1 MAGNTRKTFRLL
13 ALLLCVVMICAQ
25 VTETGQ
31 AALRTRTLTLEQAQR
46 MALAASPEI
55 TKQNNALTLKRMKYV
70 EAVEGIR
77 AKIKNLTSF
86 RWSPLLSFKFPEQL
100 TMQEEYELNIK
111 PLTLQSEIDTMVHRL
126 DDLKYEITQKVTGQ
140 FYDVYLLQE
149 KTVFTQAR
157 LEDAREQLNRNTAK
171 LKTGGATQTDV
182 DRAKSSVEELTSS
195 LSSQMREFEMAK
207 EKLSETIKVD
217 ISTGYTFANGFKTAV
232 IPREQLETLTRYTL
246 EHDQSFY
253 EVKAQTSVATL
264 NLEAYE
270 RLMRDEYG
278 SKLNYIQ
285 NYINMA
291 KQGMDVDY
299 SAFQLKY
306 REMLKAL
313 DAPWAGRIKIWFLS
327 FSKEFLKG
335 EIDGTRYIEDEIY
348 AIYTACMD
356 YGAAVKEQNAQE
368 KELRQQVRDSYEAL
382 VTAWNAYESLQVL
395 TAEAADTLEKVRA
408 LNRLG
413 KASYTEVADEQTA
426 YQNAQQDAL
435 DALADYN
442 HMLSEFDCLTC
453 GAVSKYMKGAGM
465 DLDTGEGGDAFAILD
480 PINEPYYYIY
490 TSVADLTFYFGVS
503 IPEDYVPAVDSF
515 EIWYDGTQIGERTR
529 VGTEL
534 RHLALDYQDTST
546 LLVRLYQGDT
556 FIDECQINTAVPRDR
571 LDIALEK
578 VEEEERVVGTYSVST
593 TLQGNV
599 SVSELKLRIN
609 AVEGAATYTLSYGE
623 GGIYTSDPRSTNE
636 SFVYLTLFIS
646 SLNDVTLNLFNSAGE
661 LVAKATFDPSTQ
673 EIIVP
678 VSNE

>member
-140 FYDVYLLQE
+140 FYDVYFLQE

-442 HMLSEFDCLTC
+442 HMLSEFDRLTC

-515 EIWYDGTQIGERTR
+515 EIWYEGTQIGERTR